1 MGGDPSTEIIL
12 IFILMLLS
20 IFFTVNEISIK
31 YINKMKIITT
41 EDNKN
46 IEKISKLFNNFKDFL
61 ITIQFSNIIIKLF
74 LLIIIINLILK
85 EVILNLNTILI
96 IILISYIIFM
106 LKKILLKVIL
116 KNSKNIILF
125 STNIILLL
133 SKIIKP
139 FIWFLPMY
147 TEILSKTFNTEIE
160 NFNNTVSKKEIQ
172 NIIDLGEEQGTIDE
186 NERDMIDGVIQF
198 NKTLAKEIMTPRI
211 KTFCLEAKTNLKE
224 NINLILQEN
233 YSRIP
238 IYEDEIDNIVGIV
251 YMKDILASIVE
262 KGLENITIYSI
273 MKKPYMVPEVK
284 NINELLK
291 ELKSSKNH
299 MAILIDEYGGFSGI
313 VTMEDLIEEVVGEI
327 SDEYDENYSQFKKID
342 NKNYIVDGLVTIS
355 QFNKYFDLDLD
366 LESELTDTIGGLVLE
381 NLDFISK
388 DKINQKVIINS
399 ITFKILALNNKR
411 IEKVQITF
419 NE

>member
-1 MGGDPSTEIIL
+1 MGGDPSTEILL

-46 IEKISKLFNNFKDFL
+46 VEKISKLFNNFKDFL

-160 NFNNTVSKKEIQ
+160 NFNTTVSKKEIQ
-172 NIIDLGEEQGTIDE
+172 NIIDLGEEQGAIDE

-198 NKTLAKEIMTPRI
+198 NETLAKEIMTPRI
-211 KTFCLEAKTNLKE
+211 KTFCLEVKTNLKE

-238 IYEDEIDNIVGIV
+238 IYEDEIDNIVGII

-262 KGLENITIYSI
+262 KGLENVTIYSI

-399 ITFKILALNNKR
+399 ITFKILALSNKR